1 MYTYLQ
7 HMSYILYRIDMI
19 ILIPD
24 SCKRNIDSIIIN
36 GPEFMATYIIMV
48 VQKLANLITI
58 TLNETALA

>member
-1 MYTYLQ
+1 
-7 HMSYILYRIDMI
+7 MI

-36 GPEFMATYIIMV
+36 GPEFMATYIMV